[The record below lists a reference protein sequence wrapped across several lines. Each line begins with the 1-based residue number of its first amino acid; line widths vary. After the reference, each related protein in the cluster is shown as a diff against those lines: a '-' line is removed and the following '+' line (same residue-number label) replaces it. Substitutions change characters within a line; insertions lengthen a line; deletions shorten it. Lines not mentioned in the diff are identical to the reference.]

1 MNSLAQ
7 GVRATD
13 LKRTNE
19 RVVLDDVRIYGPT
32 TAPEIGKRTG
42 LSKPT
47 VGSAL
52 RTLQGAGFVCERGFK
67 EGRSGQAP
75 LLWAIDENAGLVLSI
90 DVGTQWVRLGLRS
103 LSGQP
108 RGAFR
113 GRSES
118 GSAQDVLRALAK
130 ALRGLLAQAGV
141 DRESIV
147 YAVMGS
153 PGVVDPASGR
163 LQHASN
169 LPGWDN
175 PSTLTALK
183 DLFGPNF
190 LIMKDVYLAAL
201 GEAEARGANGT
212 KNFVLLSVGR
222 GVGAAVVRD
231 GQPLSGSNGLAGE
244 IAFLPLG
251 VDPLKPGVPS
261 PRGSLEEA
269 ASVDAMLSSG
279 GAGGEFAGV
288 PELIRAAREG
298 HPGAKRALAIES
310 RLVAYALSSLI
321 LVVDPPLVVLTGS
334 VGLEGGSDFARSV
347 RRDLGEL
354 LPVRIPPV
362 EVSTA
367 GELATLRG
375 AETKGAEL
383 AWDMLATGL

>member
-1 MNSLAQ
+1 MNSLAL

-19 RVVLDDVRIYGPT
+19 RVVLDDVRAYGPT

-52 RTLQGAGFVCERGFK
+52 RTLQGAGFVRERGYK
-67 EGRSGQAP
+67 GGRSGQAP
-75 LLWAIDENAGLVLSI
+75 VLWAIDERAGLVLSV

-103 LSGQP
+103 LDGQP
-108 RGAFR
+108 RGTFR
-113 GRSES
+113 ARSES
-118 GSAQDVLRALAK
+118 GSAEHTLHALTES
-130 ALRGLLAQAGV
+130 LSGLLAQRGV
-141 DRESIV
+141 AREAIV

-169 LPGWDN
+169 LPGWDDT
-175 PSTLTALK
+175 STITALH

-201 GEAEARGANGT
+201 GEAEARNTDGA
-212 KNFVLLSVGR
+212 KDFVLLSIGR

-231 GQPLSGSNGLAGE
+231 GQPLPGANGLAGE

-251 VDPLKPGVPS
+251 VDPLNPS
-261 PRGSLEEA
+261 APSLRGSLEEA
-269 ASVDAMLSSG
+269 ASADAMLSA
-279 GAGGEFAGV
+279 GAYGGEFAGV
-288 PELIRAAREG
+288 AELVRAAGEG
-298 HPGAKRALAIES
+298 HQGAAEALARES
-310 RLVAYALSSLI
+310 RLVAYALSPLI
-321 LVVDPPLVVLTGS
+321 LVVDPPLIVLTGS
-334 VGLEGGSDFARSV
+334 VGLHGGPDFAQSV
-347 RRDLGEL
+347 RHDLGEL

-362 EVSTA
+362 EISAA

-375 AETKGAEL
+375 AETKGTEL
-383 AWDMLATGL
+383 AWDMLMTGL